1 MIGSNVGKT
10 PLARQFVNMMS
21 KRPGT
26 GVIGVPARKKSEMR
40 NNLARQTTAFLI
52 ICFNLVLV
60 AHTSLRAGELRSGLP
75 SEESTIGPG
84 TTMVVTVPAS
94 SETRLRSVLISVKE
108 PGRIAP
114 GMSITAS
121 IMPITEQA
129 GAGSTMTKSL
139 HLGDPDALWTIRQP
153 KNVSLRISVA
163 PPSAPDANGGKIT
176 PTRVAVRVLDLGG
189 ADEASIHDATDPG
202 VSDRVAFEAEPN
214 DTPETASPLTLGQT
228 VYGLADDRPYLPLLD
243 EPTGAELTAGGDW
256 FTFTFESGSPKL
268 AFFALDFVDRDVPP
282 DVRIY
287 QKRDGK
293 LVEYTRGIDPQSFQR
308 ERPPRLGAN
317 KFTTRVLTQGIYYV
331 WVDACQPEYQLRT
344 KLFDVPPYLKPEQ
357 AGEAKPETIAAAARQ
372 AIRTA
377 MDFQLLAGDS
387 WHANTPRK
395 GHPMDRIANF
405 HQETSTCIACHPTH
419 FTTQSALAAV
429 KAGYGVLQPFAL
441 QFLTERL
448 ANNPVP
454 FHGHPQALWARM
466 IPAPAN
472 VLSRLST
479 MVMDFENQ
487 VAGSPRDNTHRGIAE
502 FLKLYF
508 DGRTELPPD
517 ESNGNNQVSRYK
529 VATDSWRQLDEIFR
543 RTGDARYAATR
554 DLVATLMPTGKPAH
568 TRDLAAQTIG
578 LCLIEP
584 KSDKL
589 ATKIRS
595 NAEQLLSLQRQS
607 GHWSVK
613 FDPDY
618 PITEMQTGESLYAL
632 ALAGLKPEQSAMR
645 QGIVALLSRQQAF
658 GGWFD
663 LNPYEQF
670 RTPFRE
676 TQWALIALS
685 HLFPN
690 QKPLPKGW
698 NGPLGPQPTALRSG
712 SPAMLI
718 RDLERIWDVPGADL
732 RAAIVAQLG
741 HELPLVRYAACRAL
755 GRVGDARPIARLAK
769 CLGDESKVVRR
780 AAAEALRLIGNR
792 LNGSR
797 RPAETED
804 QVQLVAVL
812 RDALCSPDDRT
823 RRGATRLFAAHFR
836 ELSQEE
842 ALADSLLERLDDP
855 DPVVAMQAIKGLW
868 RWWYWRAEPTL
879 RNRIEDRLIAGL
891 AEPRHPWVRRNL
903 IEALYIIGD
912 ENIRY
917 LDKNWIPSLA
927 SEESQQRATAAQH
940 STVNRLGAKYVA
952 VLKEGNRL
960 QREGVLRA
968 MSEFFERPV
977 LGGRIGND
985 LEPML
990 FHDDMAVQVGAALT
1004 AQMVDPDPM
1013 IRGLALQALVT
1024 IRGDRS
1030 AALAHAVARR
1040 LGDTIDSVRTWALT
1054 MTREFPMEVAPGE
1067 ADPRTVAL
1075 ADELLAQPGPFAQAA
1090 ALQILGRLG
1099 PVPGVEPAGDP
1110 ATKVRSRLAAENAA
1124 VRAAALDALR
1134 SFPELWAEGPVRE
1147 AIRGGLDDADPQA
1160 RVAALRMAL
1169 EPKAKI
1175 AESALRKALEDPS
1188 ALPRIALLERMA
1200 SESELRG
1207 DLRLIGV
1214 VSNALVDKHGG
1225 VSEKALQ
1232 LIQTHSSLVANAAV
1246 EESLRE
1252 LMRSNATSDRQ
1263 REIAKALL
1271 ASRGHSSAGGAT
1283 GDRLDLA
1290 YFQAKVLPVFNH
1302 LGEDGQNCMG
1312 CHRSHTILRMIPPGK
1327 DGHWSSEDVRANY
1340 RAALRVVNLAQPA
1353 ASLLVLKPTW
1363 EAAEEAEAQNDA
1375 TRKAHTGGVRF
1386 EKNSG
1391 EYQTLLDWIN
1401 GARLADGG

>member
-1 MIGSNVGKT
+1 
-10 PLARQFVNMMS
+10 
-21 KRPGT
+21 
-26 GVIGVPARKKSEMR
+26 MR
-40 NNLARQTTAFLI
+40 
-52 ICFNLVLV
+52 
-60 AHTSLRAGELRSGLP
+60 S
-75 SEESTIGPG
+75 
-84 TTMVVTVPAS
+84 
-94 SETRLRSVLISVKE
+94 
-108 PGRIAP
+108 
-114 GMSITAS
+114 
-121 IMPITEQA
+121 
-129 GAGSTMTKSL
+129 
-139 HLGDPDALWTIRQP
+139 
-153 KNVSLRISVA
+153 
-163 PPSAPDANGGKIT
+163 
-176 PTRVAVRVLDLGG
+176 
-189 ADEASIHDATDPG
+189 

-228 VYGLADDRPYLPLLD
+228 VYGLADDRPYLPLLT
-243 EPTGAELTAGGDW
+243 EPTDAELRAGGDW
-256 FTFTFESGSPKL
+256 FTFTFEPASPKL

-287 QKRDGK
+287 QKRDAK
-293 LVEYTRGIDPQSFQR
+293 LVEYTQGIDPQSLQR

-317 KFTTRVLTQGIYYV
+317 KFTTRVLTQGTYYV

-344 KLFDVPPYLKPEQ
+344 KLFDVPPYLKPERS
-357 AGEAKPETIAAAARQ
+357 GEAAPETIAAAARK

-395 GHPMDRIANF
+395 GHPLDRVANF

-429 KAGYGVLQPFAL
+429 KAGYRVEQPFAL

-454 FHGHPQALWARM
+454 FHGHPKALWARM

-479 MVMDFENQ
+479 MVMDYENL
-487 VAGSPRDNTHRGIAE
+487 VAGSPRDNLHRGIAE

-517 ESNGNNQVSRYK
+517 ESNGNNPVSRYK
-529 VATDSWRQLDEIFR
+529 VAADSWRQLDEVFR
-543 RTGDARYAATR
+543 RVGDTRYATTR
-554 DLVATLMPTGKPAH
+554 DLVASLMPTGEPAH

-589 ATKIRS
+589 AAKIRS
-595 NAEQLLSLQRQS
+595 NVQQLLSLQRPN

-618 PITEMQTGESLYAL
+618 PITEMQTGESLFAL
-632 ALAGLKPEQSAMR
+632 ALAGLKPEHAAVR
-645 QGIVALLSRQQAF
+645 RGIVALLSRQQDF

-685 HLFPN
+685 RLFPSP
-690 QKPLPKGW
+690 KPLPKGW
-698 NGPLGPQPTALRSG
+698 NGPLGPQPTTLRAG
-712 SPAMLI
+712 RPAMLI
-718 RDLERIWDVPGADL
+718 RDLERIWDAPAVDL
-732 RAAIVAQLG
+732 QTLIVAQLG
-741 HELPLVRYAACRAL
+741 HESPLVRYAACRAL
-755 GRVGDARPIARLAK
+755 GRVGDARPIASLAK

-780 AAAEALRLIGNR
+780 AAAEALRMIGNR
-792 LNGSR
+792 LNGSH
-797 RPAETED
+797 RPGETEA

-823 RRGATRLFAAHFR
+823 RRGAARLFAAHFR
-836 ELSQEE
+836 DLSQED
-842 ALADSLLERLDDP
+842 ALADALLERLDDS
-855 DPVVAMQAIKGLW
+855 DPVVAMEAIKGLW
-868 RWWYWRAEPTL
+868 RWWYWRADPSL
-879 RNRIEDRLIAGL
+879 RNRIEDRLIAAL

-927 SEESQQRATAAQH
+927 SEESRQRATAAQH
-940 STVNRLGAKYVA
+940 STVNRLGAKYIA
-952 VLKEGNRL
+952 VLTAGSRL

-985 LEPML
+985 LEPTL
-990 FHDDMAVQVGAALT
+990 FHDDIARQIGAALT

-1013 IRGLALQALVT
+1013 IRRLALQALVT
-1024 IRGDRS
+1024 IRGNRG
-1030 AALAHAVARR
+1030 AAVACGVARR
-1040 LGDTIDSVRTWALT
+1040 LGDDVDSVRNWALT
-1054 MTREFPMEVAPGE
+1054 MSREFPLEVAAGK
-1067 ADPRTVAL
+1067 ADPATIAL

-1090 ALQILGRLG
+1090 ALRILGRLG
-1099 PVPGVEPAGDP
+1099 PYSGVEPSSDP
-1110 ATKVRSRLAAENAA
+1110 AAKVRARLTAENAA

-1134 SFPELWAEGPVRE
+1134 SFPTLWAESTVQG
-1147 AIRGGLDDADPQA
+1147 AIKGGLSDTDPQA
-1160 RVAALRMAL
+1160 RVAALRLAL
-1169 EPKAKI
+1169 EPRARI
-1175 AESALRKALEDPS
+1175 AESALRKALDDP
-1188 ALPRIALLERMA
+1188 APVHRIALLERMT
-1200 SESELRG
+1200 SEGELRG

-1214 VSNALVDKHGG
+1214 VSNALVDGHGG
-1225 VSEKALQ
+1225 VREKALE
-1232 LIQTHSSLVANAAV
+1232 LIQTHSSLVSNAAI

-1252 LMRSNATSDRQ
+1252 LLRSHATSDRQ

-1271 ASRGHSSAGGAT
+1271 RSGGGRSSAGRAT

-1290 YFQAKVLPVFNH
+1290 YFKARVLPIFNRI
-1302 LGEDGQNCMG
+1302 GEDGQNCMG
-1312 CHRSHTILRMIPPGK
+1312 CHRSHTILRMVPPGK
-1327 DGHWSSEDVRANY
+1327 DGHWSSQDVRANY

-1353 ASLLVLKPTW
+1353 ASLVLLKPTW
-1363 EAAEEAEAQNDA
+1363 EAAEEAEAQNDPS
-1375 TRKAHTGGVRF
+1375 RKAHSGGVRF
-1386 EKNSG
+1386 EKDSP
-1391 EYQTLLDWIN
+1391 EYQTLLGWIN
-1401 GARLADGG
+1401 GARSADGK